1 MIQWLRR
8 DVYGAPDER
17 TEAGGQPPEVPV
29 CDERRSQEPA
39 RLLQRL
45 HQEGTPLQHLPPGAL
60 QCRRQKGHH
69 PEADSPE
76 MSGAA
81 ATGHGR
87 RQRQLSVR
95 TLRRQVPSLPQQRH
109 GLHHCRETPE
119 SSETE
124 ASRHSHERE

>member
-1 MIQWLRR
+1 MIQWFRR

-17 TEAGGQPPEVPV
+17 TEARGQPPEVPV

-45 HQEGTPLQHLPPGAL
+45 HQERTPLQHLPPGAL

-69 PEADSPE
+69 SEADSPE

-87 RQRQLSVR
+87 RQRQLSVW
-95 TLRRQVPSLPQQRH
+95 TLRRQIPPLPQQRH
-109 GLHHCRETPE
+109 GLHHRRETPE

>member
-1 MIQWLRR
+1 MIQWFRR

-17 TEAGGQPPEVPV
+17 TKAGGQPPEVPV

-45 HQEGTPLQHLPPGAL
+45 HQERTPLQHLPPGAL

-69 PEADSPE
+69 SEADSPE

-87 RQRQLSVR
+87 RQRQLSVW
-95 TLRRQVPSLPQQRH
+95 TLRRQVPPLPQQRH
-109 GLHHCRETPE
+109 GLHHRRETPE